1 MKQFLT
7 TIPRVSKQQVQWLLI
22 GLALGIV
29 LFGLVRFVFLP
40 TQEVHYH
47 ANFAVFINGERQQ
60 FNGPQY
66 YQEIASCTTHDTP
79 QSRVHMHDNVSHIVH
94 VHDKLVTWGNLFT
107 VLGWS
112 LHEKSLFDGTHVYTD
127 GQESHLRFMLNGR
140 PVLSIANEVI
150 QSEDRLLVSF
160 GSADQKTLEQ
170 QYAQIES
177 DAGEFNRKL
186 DPASCRGLQQAD
198 VWNRLRAAFWLP

>member
-7 TIPRVSKQQVQWLLI
+7 TIPHVSRQQAQWLLI
-22 GLALGIV
+22 GLGLGIV
-29 LFGLVRFVFLP
+29 LFGLVRFMFLP

-60 FNGPQY
+60 FTGPQY
-66 YQEIASCTTHDTP
+66 YQEVASCTTQATP
-79 QSRVHMHDNVSHIVH
+79 QGRVHMHYNVSHIVH
-94 VHDKLVTWGNLFT
+94 VHDKLVTWGNFFT

-112 LHEKSLFDGTHVYTD
+112 LHEKSLFDGIHTYTD
-127 GQESHLRFMLNGR
+127 DQEGHLRFMLNGK

-150 QSEDRLLVSF
+150 QSEDRLLISF
-160 GSADQKTLEQ
+160 GNTDQKTLEQ

-186 DPASCRGLQQAD
+186 DPAGCRGIQQTD
-198 VWNRLRAAFWLP
+198 IWSRLRVAFWLP